1 MFIYLV
7 DYFAV
12 DPVPLWAVLADKELA
27 LHKAASDLAF
37 LAGLG
42 FTPARTVHDTMLL
55 AHLLTA

>member
-1 MFIYLV
+1 M